1 MLVVGLRVVDVSDRG
16 VTPRVRQNWS
26 RTSMNFASP
35 AGKTRRVES
44 MPISRPVSGV
54 A

>member
-1 MLVVGLRVVDVSDRG
+1 MWRIGASHQG
-16 VTPRVRQNWS
+16 VRQNWS

-35 AGKTRRVES
+35 AGKIRRVES